1 MTWTAVE
8 SKMFSAVAYEA
19 SGKML
24 YLRFRRGHVY
34 RYLDFPPND
43 YHNFLAAESKGR
55 FFLSQIRDCFRY
67 ERLAKVQAV

>member
-24 YLRFRRGHVY
+24 YLRFRRGDVC
-34 RYLDFPPND
+34 RYFDFPTNE
-43 YHNFLAAESKGR
+43 YETFLAAESKGQ
-55 FFLSQIRDCFRY
+55 FFCSEIRDCFRY
-67 ERLAKVQAV
+67 ERLARLQTV